1 MAKILSEVSG
11 VEIKFIDVN
20 KEQQD
25 KMFSM
30 IPSIWTRN
38 YMESAKI
45 SMDLTINGK
54 FKSKLK

>member
-20 KEQQD
+20 KGQQD

-54 FKSKLK
+54 FKPKLK

>member
-1 MAKILSEVSG
+1 MAKILSEVVG

-54 FKSKLK
+54 FKPKLK

>member
-54 FKSKLK
+54 FKPKLK